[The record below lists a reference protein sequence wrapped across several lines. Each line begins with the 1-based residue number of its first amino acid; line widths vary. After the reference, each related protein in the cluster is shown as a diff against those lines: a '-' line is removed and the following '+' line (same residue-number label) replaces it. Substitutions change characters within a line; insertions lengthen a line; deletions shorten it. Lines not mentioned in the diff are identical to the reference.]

1 MNTNEE
7 STATIE
13 EGDSGDQPVL
23 PTADQQPI
31 HQQAAQF
38 ARQHPV
44 ITVAGGLAIGA
55 LAAALIPDRNRKYI
69 ARQSSQLAE
78 AITATGAAI
87 AQQAASQASS
97 AGSTLR
103 DQAASLAERAG
114 QAGHASIEQA
124 QALIGRSKPE
134 PTPIERILQIVSE
147 LKDRSRR

>member
-103 DQAASLAERAG
+103 DQAAS
-114 QAGHASIEQA
+114 
-124 QALIGRSKPE
+124 
-134 PTPIERILQIVSE
+134 
-147 LKDRSRR
+147 SRRQARPAPRDQHCAIRPLRWPNAPDRLAMPQSSRPRP